1 MAAKALLLLAAAAHA
16 FITPVRRLRPMQ
28 PLQAIP
34 MDAIEVTTQTLAAN
48 SALTST
54 ADELAGSLFGASLL
68 PWLAM
73 LYWLKHP
80 KTQAPRG
87 VCFGLTYLLAFVFG
101 SIPAAIGAG
110 ALYGASL
117 ADADWL
123 HGAAESLLAA
133 TNCVVVLGFRD
144 ALAGKDDPDRL
155 QTAATYWAGFA
166 ILSCFVVM
174 GGNLMTMDAAA
185 HAPWLNGIGNIDN
198 VNDPINALS
207 IPTWIIH
214 TSSLVEWLVAM
225 GLAWRYADVI
235 GKEEWKGVTWGMLPL
250 HTSGIVACCYHLF
263 YNAPELSWCVALQ
276 AGCTCLG
283 NTTMAYAM
291 YRLAVASGWTLSDGR
306 SDAEALYARWVL
318 REDVEA
324 VETETP
330 SLVTAAPSS
339 TTASLLGWED
349 LGDAWALDSD
359 AFFLGKLLALSAFL
373 AYVVKYAPPLIPGS
387 IVDGW
392 AGAGDGV
399 HSGAAALVIVV
410 PTLLNCAKWYQ
421 RSQEGAEFVGDI

>member
-1 MAAKALLLLAAAAHA
+1 MAAKALLLLAAASHA

-34 MDAIEVTTQTLAAN
+34 MDAIELTTHTLAAN

-166 ILSCFVVM
+166 ILSCFVVIA
-174 GGNLMTMDAAA
+174 GNLMTMDAAA
-185 HAPWLNGIGNIDN
+185 HAPWLSGIGN
-198 VNDPINALS
+198 S
-207 IPTWIIH
+207 
-214 TSSLVEWLVAM
+214 
-225 GLAWRYADVI
+225 
-235 GKEEWKGVTWGMLPL
+235 
-250 HTSGIVACCYHLF
+250 
-263 YNAPELSWCVALQ
+263 
-276 AGCTCLG
+276 
-283 NTTMAYAM
+283 TM
-291 YRLAVASGWTLSDGR
+291 
-306 SDAEALYARWVL
+306 
-318 REDVEA
+318 
-324 VETETP
+324 
-330 SLVTAAPSS
+330 
-339 TTASLLGWED
+339 
-349 LGDAWALDSD
+349 
-359 AFFLGKLLALSAFL
+359 
-373 AYVVKYAPPLIPGS
+373 
-387 IVDGW
+387 
-392 AGAGDGV
+392 
-399 HSGAAALVIVV
+399 
-410 PTLLNCAKWYQ
+410 
-421 RSQEGAEFVGDI
+421 